1 MNGYYHSLTIS
12 ELTGLP
18 LVNGIFQKKIVKQLP
33 LVNKTLASPT
43 QNIRPMQISFN
54 KYI

>member
-18 LVNGIFQKKIVKQLP
+18 LVNGIFQKKL
-33 LVNKTLASPT
+33 LN
-43 QNIRPMQISFN
+43 NCR
-54 KYI
+54 